1 MCFVFENLM
10 IGFKELLLKS
20 MSMEAGRGSVGK
32 VFAVFWG
39 PGLHKKPGMEVCAC
53 DLSNEE
59 AETGRSFGISEL
71 AESASSRVSET
82 LL

>member
-1 MCFVFENLM
+1 M
-10 IGFKELLLKS
+10 
-20 MSMEAGRGSVGK
+20 
-32 VFAVFWG
+32 FAVFEG
-39 PGLHKKPGMEVCAC
+39 PGFHKKPGMEVCAC

-59 AETGRSFGISEL
+59 AETGRSFGLSDL

>member
-1 MCFVFENLM
+1 M
-10 IGFKELLLKS
+10 
-20 MSMEAGRGSVGK
+20 
-32 VFAVFWG
+32 FAVFEG
-39 PGLHKKPGMEVCAC
+39 PGFHKKPGMEVHAC

-59 AETGRSFGISEL
+59 AETGRSFGLSDL